1 MNKSI
6 LLAFVLSSSL
16 AASVQAAPNEHRREE
31 ARYAEQRRDCE
42 DERNNGQ
49 RKKCLR
55 EAERS
60 HKVALANDRQESRRS
75 SNKSSCID
83 CGKVVGVRMDE
94 RGGDASPL
102 GVVGGGAVGAL
113 LGNQVGSGSGRTL
126 ATVAGAVG
134 GAYAGKK
141 LSEKHN
147 SQKIWTVDVQ
157 YDNGRR
163 NAFQFDRD
171 PGLQRGDRVKNAS
184 GSIMRL

>member
-1 MNKSI
+1 MKKAI

-16 AASVQAAPNEHRREE
+16 AASVQAAPNDYRREQ
-31 ARYAEQRRDCE
+31 ARYEEQRRDCE

-60 HKVALANDRQESRRS
+60 HKVALANDRQDSRRS
-75 SNKSSCID
+75 NKATCVD
-83 CGKVVGVRMDE
+83 CGKVVGIRTEE

-141 LSEKHN
+141 LSEKRN
-147 SQKIWTVDVQ
+147 AQTIWTVDVQ

>member
-1 MNKSI
+1 MKNAI

-16 AASVQAAPNEHRREE
+16 AASVQAAPNDSQREA
-31 ARYAEQRRDCE
+31 ARYAEQRRDCD
-42 DERNNGQ
+42 DERNHGQ

-60 HKVALANDRQESRRS
+60 HKVALANDRQDNRRASR
-75 SNKSSCID
+75 KAVCTG

-94 RGGDASPL
+94 RGGEASPL

-147 SQKIWTVDVQ
+147 SQTIWTVDVQ

-171 PGLQRGDRVKNAS
+171 PGLQRGDRVKNA
-184 GSIMRL
+184 GQSIMRM